1 LKISRFG
8 LVSFLIACSIFPAS
22 NVYGKDDL
30 GRRLAEADALSHNG
44 HYIEAR
50 QIVQSI
56 LRKYPREK
64 EAYIILGNS
73 YLNMDD
79 NGESLGRKGYKQA
92 VESFEKARAID
103 PEYGKTYDNLAECA
117 VMNGDYKEA
126 VVLSTKAL
134 TVKQP
139 CYSGYRQRCIAYEAL
154 GKYDLAIK
162 DIDAYLKK
170 GSFNLSDQVKYQ
182 MLKAGILENAR
193 RFDEALAIYKNCE
206 SLQNDDTVKL
216 RMIGCLR
223 KAGRARDAIGV
234 TNAMLKANSEDEFA
248 LQLRAKLKVEAG
260 DLKGAIDD
268 YSRAIDSLPTASL
281 LNERAALYDKTG
293 RSDLAKKDRK
303 RASGL

>member
-1 LKISRFG
+1 M
-8 LVSFLIACSIFPAS
+8 
-22 NVYGKDDL
+22 NDL
-30 GRRLAEADALSHNG
+30 ERRLAEADALSHNG

-50 QIVQSI
+50 RLAQSI

-79 NGESLGRKGYKQA
+79 NGESLGRKGCRQA
-92 VESFEKARAID
+92 LESFEKARAID
-103 PEYGKTYDNLAECA
+103 PEYGKTYDNLAVCA

-139 CYSGYRQRCIAYEAL
+139 CYSGYRQRSIAYEAL

-162 DIDAYLKK
+162 DIDVFLKK
-170 GSFNLSDQVKYQ
+170 GNFNRRDQVKYQ
-182 MLKAGILENAR
+182 MLKAGILENAK
-193 RFDEALAIYKNCE
+193 RFDEALVVYKQCE

-216 RMIGCLR
+216 RIIGCLR
-223 KAGRARDAIGV
+223 KAGRAKDAIAV
-234 TNAMLKANSEDEFA
+234 TNAMLKSNSEDEFA
-248 LQLRAKLKVEAG
+248 LQLRAKLKVETG

-268 YSRAIDSLPTASL
+268 YSRAIESLPTATL

-293 RSDLAKKDRK
+293 RPDLAQKDRK

>member
-1 LKISRFG
+1 MVSLF
-8 LVSFLIACSIFPAS
+8 LVCSILPATS
-22 NVYGKDDL
+22 AYGAGDL

-50 QIVQSI
+50 QIAQSI

-64 EAYIILGNS
+64 DAYLILGNS

-92 VESFEKARAID
+92 VECFEKARAID
-103 PEYGKTYDNLAECA
+103 PEYGKTFDNLAECA
-117 VMNGDYKEA
+117 IMNGDYKEA
-126 VVLSTKAL
+126 VVLATKAVS
-134 TVKQP
+134 VKMP
-139 CYSGYRQRCIAYEAL
+139 CYSGYRQRCIANEAL

-162 DIDAYLKK
+162 DLDEFIKNGK
-170 GSFNLSDQVKYQ
+170 FSRSDKAKYK
-182 MLKAGILENAR
+182 MLKAGILENAK
-193 RFDEALAIYKNCE
+193 RFDEALVVYKECE

-216 RMIGCLR
+216 RIIGCLR
-223 KAGRARDAIGV
+223 KAGRAKDAIAV

-260 DLKGAIDD
+260 DLKGAIVD
-268 YSRAIDSLPTASL
+268 YSRAIESLPTATL
-281 LNERAALYDKTG
+281 LNERAVLFDKIG
-293 RSDLAKKDRK
+293 KPDLAKKDRM